1 MDKWNCLDWV
11 QKGPYVAAH
20 KLQII
25 FCVALHVEHVHT
37 FDVSFD
43 VPLYEK
49 MKGNITLLGLTT
61 KCIKKPP

>member
-1 MDKWNCLDWV
+1 MEFWDWV
-11 QKGPYVAAH
+11 QKSPYVAAH

-25 FCVALHVEHVHT
+25 FCVALNGEHVHT
-37 FDVSFD
+37 FD

-49 MKGNITLLGLTT
+49 MKGNTTLLGLTT